1 MDHGADI
8 SQYSQFAAEVEFLWN
23 PCSLVEGQDEE
34 SIETTKDGIIN
45 KISVRMNNNVKT
57 QTVEELRQ
65 LKKSL
70 HLNAF
75 KYILNEINS
84 DLSALTQAR
93 FVNSRAE
100 ADLSVA
106 KEGVSALGPESKTS
120 AISILNE
127 RILHDCE
134 KRYSKHV
141 EKNPD
146 EFIQDETYRGLVRDM
161 METKAMAISKL
172 RLWLEDPAQLW
183 GEVLEMP
190 LRTAHRTLI
199 GVLESGIADA
209 GEETTQASYELC
221 KMKNLITVS
230 IDELNDLDEPVII
243 QASAEGADGGTLQLL
258 VDAGADVN
266 AKDKL
271 GWTAVMKA
279 SFAGHTMTLD
289 ALSKFKNPSADV
301 NAKNCSEE
309 TAVMLAAQKG
319 HFETL
324 KKLVELKAEINVTDV
339 KNSTAL
345 MKAAQ
350 SGHKRIVEFLQV
362 QNRKLIE
369 VFDEVNV
376 TPVMM
381 AAQGGHTELVQ
392 FLQDLANACDQPYTI
407 NLADATGKTALFY
420 ASMGGHT
427 DTIQV
432 IVNRNADLHARDS
445 TGMTPIMVAAS
456 NGKTAAVMLLQ
467 ELHHAQLDASAP
479 NHSSDEMLHGT
490 GEAQSRP
497 YVWTSPTL

>member
-1 MDHGADI
+1 VDHGADI

-34 SIETTKDGIIN
+34 CIETTKDGIIN

-75 KYILNEINS
+75 KYILNEIES

-100 ADLSVA
+100 ADLSIA
-106 KEGVSALGPESKTS
+106 KAEVSALGPESNTS
-120 AISILNE
+120 AISMLKD
-127 RILHDCE
+127 RILQDCK
-134 KRYSKHV
+134 KRYRKHV

-183 GEVLEMP
+183 YEVLEMP

-199 GVLESGIADA
+199 GFLEGGIADA

-230 IDELNDLDEPVII
+230 IDELNDLDEPIII

-258 VDAGADVN
+258 VAAGADVN
-266 AKDKL
+266 AKDNL

-279 SFAGHTMTLD
+279 SFAGHTKTLE
-289 ALSKFKNPSADV
+289 ALSKFSNPSIDV
-301 NAKNCSEE
+301 NARNLSEE

-319 HFETL
+319 HLETVE
-324 KKLVELKAEINVTDV
+324 KLVELKAEVNVVDA
-339 KNSTAL
+339 KQSTAL

-350 SGHKRIVEFLQV
+350 SGHQKIVELLLK
-362 QNRKLIE
+362 QNPKMIE
-369 VFDEVNV
+369 VFDEDRT
-376 TPVMM
+376 TPVIHSNR
-381 AAQGGHTELVQ
+381 AKGLKARIG
-392 FLQDLANACDQPYTI
+392 
-407 NLADATGKTALFY
+407 AD
-420 ASMGGHT
+420 
-427 DTIQV
+427 
-432 IVNRNADLHARDS
+432 
-445 TGMTPIMVAAS
+445 
-456 NGKTAAVMLLQ
+456 
-467 ELHHAQLDASAP
+467 
-479 NHSSDEMLHGT
+479 GT
-490 GEAQSRP
+490 LS
-497 YVWTSPTL
+497 